1 MNKKSWFKKPAAM
14 ESSCGRAK
22 KVCWL
27 DTDCQVFG
35 DISGIFDLTVPN
47 KIGMVEDRP
56 WTKRRG
62 EYGTWYNSGVVLFED
77 RPTILKAWKEMC
89 ITQGWHGD
97 QETLYAMMGG
107 DEILKMSIIEPLP
120 HKYNTLRLDYLDKI
134 AVKNPLIVHH
144 TGEKGNKVIR
154 SKLIM
159 FSKVLFGVI
168 LAMGLTGYVYYTA
181 SENKIA
187 GLNAQLQTQAGVITA
202 FETRQAEQVSTIE
215 ALQGNL
221 QRTTEALQ
229 TQNARNQEI
238 EGEMQRYLNIFA
250 RHDLSKLAAQSSG
263 LIQTRINKGT
273 KDVFDTIEN
282 DSVVIDTIDD

>member
-1 MNKKSWFKKPAAM
+1 
-14 ESSCGRAK
+14 
-22 KVCWL
+22 
-27 DTDCQVFG
+27 
-35 DISGIFDLTVPN
+35 
-47 KIGMVEDRP
+47 
-56 WTKRRG
+56 
-62 EYGTWYNSGVVLFED
+62 
-77 RPTILKAWKEMC
+77 
-89 ITQGWHGD
+89 
-97 QETLYAMMGG
+97 
-107 DEILKMSIIEPLP
+107 
-120 HKYNTLRLDYLDKI
+120 
-134 AVKNPLIVHH
+134 
-144 TGEKGNKVIR
+144 
-154 SKLIM
+154 M

-250 RHDLSKLAAQSSG
+250 RHDLSKLAAAKG